1 MEFSHLNV
9 VVVIVV
15 NLTEDFVQSESTLV
29 NDLEQVV
36 KDLILGVMVISVLL
50 LIDCSLNIVFV
61 HKRIELIIL
70 DNSVL
75 VLVNLLEEC
84 SDFVLFETHVKV
96 A

>member
-9 VVVIVV
+9 VVVIIV

-36 KDLILGVMVISVLL
+36 KDLILCVMVISVLL
-50 LIDCSLNIVFV
+50 LVDCSLDIVFV

-75 VLVNLLEEC
+75 VLVDLLEEC
-84 SDFVLFETHVKV
+84 SDFVLFEAHIKV

>member
-50 LIDCSLNIVFV
+50 LVDCSLNIVFV

-70 DNSVL
+70 NNSVL
-75 VLVNLLEEC
+75 VFVDLLEEC

>member
-50 LIDCSLNIVFV
+50 LVDCSLNIVFV

>member
-50 LIDCSLNIVFV
+50 LVDCSLNIVFV

-75 VLVNLLEEC
+75 VFVDLLEEC

>member
-50 LIDCSLNIVFV
+50 LVDCSLNIVFV

-96 A
+96 T

>member
-96 A
+96 T